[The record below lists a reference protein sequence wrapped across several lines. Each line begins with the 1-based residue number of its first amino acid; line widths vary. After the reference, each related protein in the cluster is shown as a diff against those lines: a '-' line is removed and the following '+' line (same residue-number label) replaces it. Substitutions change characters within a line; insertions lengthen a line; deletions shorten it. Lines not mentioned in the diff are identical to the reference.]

1 MEKKSIKELKRSVS
15 RFGFLWGTDILL
27 NKGREFC
34 SKITDRDIS
43 QSVENERKRQ
53 EQEIEIKAYT
63 PGVLGEALVTARYLA
78 AYTPMELFTAVP
90 EFELGSIELYVI
102 TGKSEEVGVWE
113 PEVYATYEEA
123 KYAFD
128 NYVDEYEADAKTDT
142 LAKKGDYTVF
152 YITKVKL

>member
-34 SKITDRDIS
+34 SKITDKDIS
-43 QSVENERKRQ
+43 QSVENERKKQ
-53 EQEIEIKAYT
+53 ESEIKAYT

-102 TGKSEEVGVWE
+102 AGKSEEVGVWE

>member
-1 MEKKSIKELKRSVS
+1 
-15 RFGFLWGTDILL
+15 
-27 NKGREFC
+27 
-34 SKITDRDIS
+34 
-43 QSVENERKRQ
+43 
-53 EQEIEIKAYT
+53 
-63 PGVLGEALVTARYLA
+63 
-78 AYTPMELFTAVP
+78 MELFTAVP